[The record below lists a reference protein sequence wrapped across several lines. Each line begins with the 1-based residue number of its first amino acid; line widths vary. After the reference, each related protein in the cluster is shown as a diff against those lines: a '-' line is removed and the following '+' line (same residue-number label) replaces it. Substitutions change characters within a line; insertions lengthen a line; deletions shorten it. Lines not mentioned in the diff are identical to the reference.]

1 MTLRLQL
8 RLSRESLINHHGV
21 FMTAVGTDYKQ
32 LSKSALIKR
41 TVRSIVALPVINPL
55 VVAVLQALPET
66 PWMSRI
72 PVLSSG
78 TLLLTDSLTV
88 EMLRAD
94 HCDVAKELYW
104 GKGALHAPCDR
115 LALNLATGLSSDADV
130 FLDIGAYTGLFALA
144 VARKNPNIRCDAYE
158 IVPENFQLMWQ
169 NIIANNL
176 VSRVMPRLLGLGAA
190 AGSLNVPA
198 SLGSGTLA
206 SSVALDS
213 VAPDGVAIPIAALDD
228 VYAGFNGKM
237 VIKIDVEGFEWAV
250 FSGGLQL
257 LRSVKPDMVCEVL
270 RRAPNIAEM
279 QLFLEEAG
287 YRNFHIT
294 NKGLVPSKNIKPV
307 KNERDWLF
315 TTKTAAELSALG
327 YPVLENA

>member
-1 MTLRLQL
+1 MA
-8 RLSRESLINHHGV
+8 
-21 FMTAVGTDYKQ
+21 TAGIDYKQ
-32 LSKSALIKR
+32 RAKSALVKR
-41 TVRSIVALPVINPL
+41 TVRALVALPGINPV
-55 VVAVLQALPET
+55 VVAMLQALPEK

-72 PVLSSG
+72 PVLGSG
-78 TLLLTDSLTV
+78 SLKLQDDESV

-104 GKGALHAPCDR
+104 GQGALHSPCDR
-115 LALNLATGLSSDADV
+115 LALNLAIGLSSDADV

-169 NIIANNL
+169 NTIANNL
-176 VSRVMPRLLGLGAA
+176 VLRVMPKLLGLGAA
-190 AGSLNVPA
+190 TGSLNVPA

-213 VAPDGVAIPIAALDD
+213 VAPDGVAIPVAALDD
-228 VYAGFNGKM
+228 VYKEFTGKM

-250 FSGGLQL
+250 FSGGLKL

-270 RRAPNIAEM
+270 RRAPNVPEM
-279 QLFLEEAG
+279 QAFLEATG
-287 YRNFHIT
+287 YRHFHIT
-294 NKGLVPSKNIKPV
+294 NKGLLPSKKIVPV

-315 TTKTAAELSALG
+315 TTRTAAELSALG
-327 YPVLENA
+327 YPVLDEV